1 MLRPFAGT
9 KHQRLIPA
17 AALAGG
23 TFLVACD
30 IVARIIPSRSEIPL
44 GVVTGLIG
52 APLFLLLLLRLRR
65 EHAYA

>member
-9 KHQRLIPA
+9 KHQLLIPA
-17 AALAGG
+17 AALGG
-23 TFLVACD
+23 GIFLVTCD
-30 IVARIIPSRSEIPL
+30 VLARLIPSRSEIPL

-65 EHAYA
+65 EQAYA